1 MRASFKLILVYD
13 CPGPMWFNPNGNI
26 NEMTETLGADGIT
39 NFGAG
44 GTSTDF
50 SAGLFTGLD
59 TQRVFGEHA
68 PTANTANKPI
78 NHLFP
83 FNGSRRFRTDV
94 IYYPVNT
101 FYVVDNVV

>member
-1 MRASFKLILVYD
+1 L
-13 CPGPMWFNPNGNI
+13 
-26 NEMTETLGADGIT
+26 
-39 NFGAG
+39 GAG
-44 GTSTDF
+44 GGAGLSG
-50 SAGLFTGLD
+50 GLFTGLD

-68 PTANTANKPI
+68 PMANTVNKPI

-101 FYVVDNVV
+101 FYVIYNVV